1 LRPVEWKFLRQ
12 VGRESK
18 PAEPPWWK
26 STLLAVAIAAFTAL
40 LGYWTGMLSEGRQQE
55 TYERRLYLEQ
65 RMKLFVSTSADFV
78 GYLENWERLN
88 TIAGVEA
95 KRALDKEGKERKARY
110 EKDRTA
116 AREHLWVDLEQA
128 SLFYSP
134 AVGQK
139 IAAFQKYFD
148 AHKNATIENMP
159 PKDEYLAH
167 KDAVLG
173 AMRDEVK
180 GGAR

>member
-1 LRPVEWKFLRQ
+1 LRSLEWKFLRQ
-12 VGRESK
+12 SSRQDQPREQ
-18 PAEPPWWK
+18 PWWK
-26 STLLAVAIAAFTAL
+26 STLLAGAAAVFTAL
-40 LGYWTGMLSEGRQQE
+40 LGYWTGVLSESRQQE

-88 TIAGVEA
+88 TIARVEA
-95 KRALDKEGKERKARY
+95 KQALDKEGRERKSRY

-116 AREHLWVDLEQA
+116 ARERLWVDLEQA
-128 SLFYSP
+128 RLFYSP
-134 AVGQK
+134 AVAEK
-139 IAAFQKYFD
+139 IASFQKYFE
-148 AHKNATIENMP
+148 AHKNATIGQMP

-180 GGAR
+180 GGTR